1 MIVNLKKDIR
11 HPLSR
16 HSFLAQVRDVQGEL
30 VRAVLHQL
38 RQREAAA
45 AVLQP
50 RVQAGAGRVREG
62 GHRVEVHHLHR
73 QPALHRP
80 HRGQDGHTGPAE
92 RPVQGCYSFKLSR
105 ICRKT

>member
-1 MIVNLKKDIR
+1 MYNLFAAI
-11 HPLSR
+11 HFNHYVAL
-16 HSFLAQVRDVQGEL
+16 FEQVRDVQGEL

-62 GHRVEVHHLHR
+62 G
-73 QPALHRP
+73 
-80 HRGQDGHTGPAE
+80 D
-92 RPVQGCYSFKLSR
+92 
-105 ICRKT
+105 